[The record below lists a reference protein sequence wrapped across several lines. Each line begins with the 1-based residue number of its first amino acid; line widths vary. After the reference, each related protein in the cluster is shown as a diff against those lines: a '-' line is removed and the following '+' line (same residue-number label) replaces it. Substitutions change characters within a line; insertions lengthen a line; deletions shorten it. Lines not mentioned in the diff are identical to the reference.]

1 MSSRAEV
8 EARCV
13 RRSVSRFVVVVV
25 VVVVVVEGG
34 SDEEEVEVVGLSLVA
49 VAVVVG
55 EGIFS
60 CFLGRLGGGRVMYYV
75 GGWLVGWYSVVG
87 VRF

>member
-13 RRSVSRFVVVVV
+13 RRSVSRFVVV

>member
-25 VVVVVVEGG
+25 VVVVEGG
-34 SDEEEVEVVGLSLVA
+34 SDEEVVEVVGLSLVT

-75 GGWLVGWYSVVG
+75 GGWLVVWYSVVG